1 MSDPALPIAWNEPV
15 AVNGWTIYAHPV
27 FLAQYDALTV
37 EVDLL
42 RKKGPDDYTMK
53 NPATRLAA
61 IQKLVFDVIPQD
73 PTRPEY
79 RQGATL
85 GDDHKHW
92 LRAKFYQQYRLFF
105 RYHLESKVIVFA
117 WVNDEKNKRAY
128 GSADDAYKTFR
139 RMLKNG
145 RPPDGWDA
153 LLAEAKAAIVK

>member
-1 MSDPALPIAWNEPV
+1 MSDPALPIASNAPV
-15 AVNGWTIYAHPV
+15 VVHGWTIFAHPV
-27 FLAQYDALTV
+27 FLAQYDALTTQV
-37 EVDLL
+37 ALL
-42 RKKGPDDYTMK
+42 RKKHPGDYQQK
-53 NPATRLAA
+53 NPTKRLAA

-79 RQGATL
+79 RQGDTL
-85 GDDHKHW
+85 GDHHKHW
-92 LRAKFYQQYRLFF
+92 LRAKFFQQYRLFF

-117 WVNDEKNKRAY
+117 WVNDEKNRRAY

-153 LLAEAKAAIVK
+153 LLAEAKANIVK

>member
-1 MSDPALPIAWNEPV
+1 MSDPALPTASNAPV
-15 AVNGWTIYAHPV
+15 VVHGWTIFAHPV
-27 FLAQYDALTV
+27 FLAQYDALTTQV
-37 EVDLL
+37 ALL
-42 RKKGPDDYTMK
+42 RKKHPGDYRQK
-53 NPATRLAA
+53 NPTKRLAA

-79 RQGATL
+79 RQGDTL
-85 GDDHKHW
+85 GDHHKHW
-92 LRAKFYQQYRLFF
+92 LRAKFFQQYRLFF

-117 WVNDEKNKRAY
+117 WVNDEKNRRAY
-128 GSADDAYKTFR
+128 GSADDAYKFR

>member
-1 MSDPALPIAWNEPV
+1 MSDPALPVARNDPV
-15 AVNGWTIYAHPV
+15 VVNGWTIYAHPV
-27 FLAQYDALTV
+27 FLAQYDALTMQV
-37 EVDLL
+37 GLL
-42 RKKGPDDYTMK
+42 RRKDPDGYIKK
-53 NPATRLAA
+53 NPAKRLAA
-61 IQKLVFDVIPQD
+61 IQKLVSDVIPQD

-79 RQGATL
+79 RQGETL

-92 LRAKFYQQYRLFF
+92 LRVKFYQQYRLFF
-105 RYHLESKVIVFA
+105 RYHLERKVIVFA

-153 LLAEAKAAIVK
+153 LMAEAKAAIVK

>member
-1 MSDPALPIAWNEPV
+1 M
-15 AVNGWTIYAHPV
+15 
-27 FLAQYDALTV
+27 
-37 EVDLL
+37 
-42 RKKGPDDYTMK
+42 
-53 NPATRLAA
+53 
-61 IQKLVFDVIPQD
+61 IPQD
-73 PTRPEY
+73 PIRPEY

-153 LLAEAKAAIVK
+153 LLAEAKPAIVK